1 MENKSF
7 NARMLHLV
15 HHFSIYWIVSMGVLF
30 LLSGSEAIY
39 NPFSRLI
46 TGVVLALIGTSQMI
60 RFFQPARI
68 QPDWGLEYPQLSGS
82 CYTRGR
88 FSYRAAR
95 ILSNIAIVIGI
106 IAFYFLTIDNVKA
119 GTSLTVIACT
129 LYALYALCE
138 AMLMPGQD
146 YNWELVYPELALEDY
161 SENEKYQSTK
171 NDSI

>member
-30 LLSGSEAIY
+30 LLSGSEAIC
-39 NPFSRLI
+39 NPFSRVV
-46 TGVVLALIGTSQMI
+46 TGIVLASLGISQVI
-60 RFFQPARI
+60 HFFQPTRI
-68 QPDWGLEYPQLSGS
+68 QPNWGLVYPELSGS

-88 FSYRAAR
+88 FVYRAAR
-95 ILSNIAIVIGI
+95 ILSNIGIVLGMIAFFHLTTDNTKIGI
-106 IAFYFLTIDNVKA
+106 PLTI
-119 GTSLTVIACT
+119 IACT

-138 AMLMPGQD
+138 AMLMPDQD
-146 YNWELVYPELALEDY
+146 YNWELVYPELSLGDY
-161 SENEKYQSTK
+161 SENENYQSTK